1 MKGYLVIFFT
11 QRSRT
16 HEGIPVSRWII
27 EAAKELG
34 ARGATLLTGS
44 EGLGHDGRLHMDN
57 YFDLEDAPEQITMA
71 LTAEECNK
79 LLHLLKDSN
88 LRVFYTRSEI
98 EFGFTI
104 EN

>member
-16 HEGIPVSRWII
+16 HEGVPVSRWII
-27 EAAKELG
+27 GAAKELG

-44 EGLGHDGRLHMDN
+44 EGFGHDGRSHTDN
-57 YFDLEDAPEQITMA
+57 YFDLEDPPEQVTMA
-71 LTAEECNK
+71 LTAAECDQ
-79 LLHLLKDSN
+79 LLHLLRDSG

-98 EFGFTI
+98 EFGFTRDD
-104 EN
+104 